1 MSGYPHQILSGTGK
15 RWSLSLSRRKG
26 GIYVKQEHSS
36 EQKRFLVLD
45 GSSLIFRA
53 FYALP
58 PDLSDSHGQPTGA
71 IFGFSNM
78 LTKLI
83 AEQQPDLMAL
93 AFDKS
98 RHTFRTERYAD
109 YKGTRDKTPEE
120 LLSQFPLLREFTAN
134 MGIPF
139 LEKDNYEADDIIGT
153 LATQAAAEGY
163 DVRVVTGDRDA
174 LQLVRPNLRVLLT
187 KKGIS
192 ELKDYDTAAFEE
204 EYGFEPLKLIDLKG
218 LMGDTSDNI
227 PGIPGVGPKT
237 ASKLLLA
244 YGSVENV
251 LAHVEDVSGKKLK
264 ERLMEYADQARLSK
278 ELATIELHVPEIEF
292 VEADYRIQPDMEKMQ
307 AFCDAHELR
316 AVWRNFERL
325 YGPAELALDLGGT
338 GDAAADDLSYDLWDE
353 AAIKAAAEA
362 PYLAVSGIFSGLAPF
377 ASLEGLAV
385 VAGPDAEKA
394 GFVPKDSAAFPALL
408 NLLESAQQAAVFGLK
423 RYDQAGVR
431 GQNDF
436 FDIELAA
443 YLLEPERSKYAL
455 PELSQKYL
463 QEMAPESFADERSQA
478 VWEAKTIS
486 RLYPLLGA
494 KLEEEELTH
503 LMDTVELP
511 LVEVLAAMEQN
522 GVYVNRAH
530 LAEKTEEV
538 ADRLQTIEQSIYE
551 MAGHTFNLNSP
562 KQLGTVLFEE
572 LNLPVRKKTKTG
584 YSTNAEVLESLR
596 LEHPIVEQILAYRLW
611 SKLKSTYLDGITG
624 LIRTDTGRVHTS
636 FNQTVTATGRL
647 SSSDPNLQ
655 NIPVRTEEGR
665 MIRALFEPGEG
676 YDYLLSA
683 DYSQI
688 ELRLLAHMSG
698 DENFIDA
705 FKRGQDIHARTAAEV
720 FGIPLEEVT
729 PELRRHAK
737 AVNFGIVYGISD
749 FGLARNLHISRKEAG
764 DYISRY
770 FERYPGVRAFM
781 DKVVA
786 EAHETGYVTTMFGR
800 RRELP
805 AIKSRNFNQRMLAER
820 MAMNTPIQ
828 GTAADVIKLA
838 MIAAY
843 HRLKEAGVKSR
854 ILLQVHDELVLEVV
868 ESELDV
874 VQAILRE
881 SMEHVVAL
889 SVPLIIDIHWGRNWA
904 EAK

>member
-1 MSGYPHQILSGTGK
+1 M
-15 RWSLSLSRRKG
+15 
-26 GIYVKQEHSS
+26 KQEQNGK
-36 EQKRFLVLD
+36 QKRFLVLD

-58 PDLSDSHGQPTGA
+58 GLSDSHGQPTGA

-78 LTKLI
+78 LTKLM
-83 AEQQPDLMAL
+83 AEQQPDLMVL

-120 LLSQFPLLREFTAN
+120 LLSQFPLLREFAAN

-153 LATQAAAEGY
+153 LATQAAAKGY
-163 DVRVVTGDRDA
+163 DVRVITGDRDA

-192 ELKDYDTAAFEE
+192 EIKDYDTAAFEE

-227 PGIPGVGPKT
+227 PGVPGVGPKT

-251 LAHVEDVSGKKLK
+251 LAHVGEVSGKKLK
-264 ERLMEYADQARLSK
+264 ENLQTYADQARLSK
-278 ELATIELHVPEIEF
+278 ELATIELHVPDLAFAEE
-292 VEADYRIQPDMEKMQ
+292 DYRIQPDMEKMQ
-307 AFCDAHELR
+307 AFCDDHELR

-325 YGPAELALDLGGT
+325 YGPAELALDLDGGEN
-338 GDAAADDLSYDLWDE
+338 GAAAQDLSYDLWDE
-353 AAIKAAAEA
+353 AAVKTAAKA

-377 ASLEGLAV
+377 ASLEGLAI

-394 GFVPKDSAAFPALL
+394 GFVARDSAAFPALL
-408 NLLESAQQAAVFGLK
+408 QLLESDQQAVVFGLK
-423 RYDQAGVR
+423 RYDQAGLR
-431 GQNDF
+431 GQKAF
-436 FDIELAA
+436 FDVELAA

-455 PELSQKYL
+455 SELSQKYL
-463 QEMAPESFADERSQA
+463 QEAAPESFDDEKAQA
-478 VWEAKTIS
+478 VWEAKAIS

-494 KLEEEELTH
+494 KLEEEKLTH
-503 LMDTVELP
+503 LMDTIELP

-538 ADRLQTIEQSIYE
+538 ADRLQKIEASIYE
-551 MAGHTFNLNSP
+551 MAGHDFNLNSP
-562 KQLGTVLFEE
+562 KQLGVVLFEE
-572 LNLPVRKKTKTG
+572 LGLPVRKKTKTG

-596 LEHPIVEQILAYRLW
+596 LEHPIIEQILAYRLW
-611 SKLKSTYLDGITG
+611 SKLKSTYLDGIAG

-647 SSSDPNLQ
+647 SSSVPNLQ

-676 YDYLLSA
+676 YDCLLSA

-720 FGIPLEEVT
+720 FGIPLDEVT

-770 FERYPGVRAFM
+770 FTRYPGVRAFM

-843 HRLKEAGVKSR
+843 RKLREAGLKSR
-854 ILLQVHDELVLEVV
+854 ILLQVHDELVLEVK
-868 ESELDV
+868 ESELET
-874 VQAILRE
+874 VQAILHE
-881 SMEHVVAL
+881 AMEHVVSL
-889 SVPLIIDIHWGRNWA
+889 FVPLSIDVHWGRNWA

>member
-1 MSGYPHQILSGTGK
+1 M
-15 RWSLSLSRRKG
+15 
-26 GIYVKQEHSS
+26 KQEQNGK
-36 EQKRFLVLD
+36 QKRFLVLD

-58 PDLSDSHGQPTGA
+58 GLSDSHGQPTGA

-78 LTKLI
+78 LTKLM
-83 AEQQPDLMAL
+83 AEQQPDLMVL

-120 LLSQFPLLREFTAN
+120 LLSQFPLLREFAAN

-153 LATQAAAEGY
+153 LATQAAAKGY
-163 DVRVVTGDRDA
+163 DVRVITGDRDA

-192 ELKDYDTAAFEE
+192 EIKDYDTAAFEE

-227 PGIPGVGPKT
+227 PGVPGVGPKT

-251 LAHVEDVSGKKLK
+251 LAHVGEVSGKKLK
-264 ERLMEYADQARLSK
+264 ENLQTYADQARLSK
-278 ELATIELHVPEIEF
+278 ELATIELHVPDLAFAEE
-292 VEADYRIQPDMEKMQ
+292 DYRIQPDMEKMQ
-307 AFCDAHELR
+307 AFCDDHELR

-325 YGPAELALDLGGT
+325 YGPAELALDLDGGEN
-338 GDAAADDLSYDLWDE
+338 GVAAQDLSYDLWDE
-353 AAIKAAAEA
+353 AAVKTAARA

-394 GFVPKDSAAFPALL
+394 GFVARDSAAFPALL
-408 NLLESAQQAAVFGLK
+408 QLLESDQQAVVFGLK
-423 RYDQAGVR
+423 RYDQAGLR
-431 GQNDF
+431 GQKAF
-436 FDIELAA
+436 FDVELAA

-455 PELSQKYL
+455 SELSQKYL
-463 QEMAPESFADERSQA
+463 QEAAPESFDDEKAQA
-478 VWEAKTIS
+478 VWEAKAIS

-494 KLEEEELTH
+494 KLEEEKLTH
-503 LMDTVELP
+503 LMDTIELP
-511 LVEVLAAMEQN
+511 LVEVLAGMEQN

-538 ADRLQTIEQSIYE
+538 AGRLQTIEAAIYE
-551 MAGHTFNLNSP
+551 MAGHDFNLNSP
-562 KQLGTVLFEE
+562 KQLGVVLFEE
-572 LNLPVRKKTKTG
+572 LGLPVRKKTKTG

-596 LEHPIVEQILAYRLW
+596 LEHPIIEQILAYRLW
-611 SKLKSTYLDGITG
+611 SKLKSTYLDGIAG
-624 LIRTDTGRVHTS
+624 LIRTDTGRVHTN

-676 YDYLLSA
+676 YDCLLSA

-720 FGIPLEEVT
+720 FGIPLDEVT

-770 FERYPGVRAFM
+770 FTRYPGVRAFM

-800 RRELP
+800 RRKLP

-838 MIAAY
+838 MIAAF
-843 HRLKEAGVKSR
+843 RKLREAGVKSR
-854 ILLQVHDELVLEVV
+854 ILLQVHDELVLEVK
-868 ESELDV
+868 ESELET
-874 VQAILRE
+874 VQAILHE
-881 SMEHVVAL
+881 AMEHVVSL
-889 SVPLIIDIHWGRNWA
+889 SVPLSIDVHWGRNWA

>member
-1 MSGYPHQILSGTGK
+1 M
-15 RWSLSLSRRKG
+15 
-26 GIYVKQEHSS
+26 KQEQNGK
-36 EQKRFLVLD
+36 QKRFLVLD

-58 PDLSDSHGQPTGA
+58 GLSDSHGQPTGA

-78 LTKLI
+78 LTKLM
-83 AEQQPDLMAL
+83 AEQQPDLMVL

-120 LLSQFPLLREFTAN
+120 LLSQFPLLREFAAN

-153 LATQAAAEGY
+153 LATQAAAKGY
-163 DVRVVTGDRDA
+163 DVRVITGDRDA

-192 ELKDYDTAAFEE
+192 EIKDYDTAAFEE

-227 PGIPGVGPKT
+227 PGVPGVGPKT

-251 LAHVEDVSGKKLK
+251 LAHVGEVSGKKLK
-264 ERLMEYADQARLSK
+264 ENLQTYADQARLSK
-278 ELATIELHVPEIEF
+278 ELATIELHVPDLAFAEE
-292 VEADYRIQPDMEKMQ
+292 DYRIQPDMEKMQ
-307 AFCDAHELR
+307 AFCDDHELR

-325 YGPAELALDLGGT
+325 YGPAELALDLDGGEN
-338 GDAAADDLSYDLWDE
+338 GAAAQDLSYDLWDE
-353 AAIKAAAEA
+353 EAVKTAAKA

-377 ASLEGLAV
+377 VSLEGLAV

-394 GFVPKDSAAFPALL
+394 GFVARDSAAFPALL
-408 NLLESAQQAAVFGLK
+408 QLLESDQQAVVFGLK
-423 RYDQAGVR
+423 RYDQAGLR
-431 GQNDF
+431 GQKAF
-436 FDIELAA
+436 FDVELAA

-455 PELSQKYL
+455 SELSQKYL
-463 QEMAPESFADERSQA
+463 QEAAPESFDDEKAQA
-478 VWEAKTIS
+478 VWEAKAIS

-494 KLEEEELTH
+494 KLEEEKLTH
-503 LMDTVELP
+503 LMDTIELP

-538 ADRLQTIEQSIYE
+538 ADRLQKIEAAIYE
-551 MAGHTFNLNSP
+551 MAGHDFNLNSP
-562 KQLGTVLFEE
+562 KQLGVVLFEE
-572 LNLPVRKKTKTG
+572 LGLPVRKKTKTG

-611 SKLKSTYLDGITG
+611 SKLKSTYLDGIAG
-624 LIRTDTGRVHTS
+624 LIRTDTGRIHTS

-720 FGIPLEEVT
+720 FGIPLDEVT

-843 HRLKEAGVKSR
+843 RKLREAGVKSR
-854 ILLQVHDELVLEVV
+854 ILLQVHDELVLEVK
-868 ESELDV
+868 ESEIET
-874 VQAILRE
+874 VQAILHE
-881 SMEHVVAL
+881 AMEHVVSL
-889 SVPLIIDIHWGRNWA
+889 SVPLSIDVHWGRNWA

>member
-1 MSGYPHQILSGTGK
+1 M
-15 RWSLSLSRRKG
+15 
-26 GIYVKQEHSS
+26 KQEQNGK
-36 EQKRFLVLD
+36 QKRFLVLD

-58 PDLSDSHGQPTGA
+58 GLSDSHGQPTGA

-78 LTKLI
+78 LTKLM
-83 AEQQPDLMAL
+83 AEQQPDLMVL

-120 LLSQFPLLREFTAN
+120 LLSQFPLLREFAAN

-153 LATQAAAEGY
+153 LATQAAAKGY
-163 DVRVVTGDRDA
+163 DVRVITGDRDA

-192 ELKDYDTAAFEE
+192 EIKDYDTAAFEE

-325 YGPAELALDLGGT
+325 FGPAELALDLGDT
-338 GDAAADDLSYDLWDE
+338 GDAAAQDLSYDLWDE

-394 GFVPKDSAAFPALL
+394 GFVTKNSAAFPALL

-503 LMDTVELP
+503 LMKTVELP

-572 LNLPVRKKTKTG
+572 LDLPVRKKTKTG

-889 SVPLIIDIHWGRNWA
+889 SVPLSIDIHWGRNWA

>member
-1 MSGYPHQILSGTGK
+1 M
-15 RWSLSLSRRKG
+15 
-26 GIYVKQEHSS
+26 KQEQNGK
-36 EQKRFLVLD
+36 QKRFLVLD

-58 PDLSDSHGQPTGA
+58 GLSDSHGQPTGA

-78 LTKLI
+78 LTKLM
-83 AEQQPDLMAL
+83 AEQQPDLMVL

-120 LLSQFPLLREFTAN
+120 LLSQFPLLREFAAN

-153 LATQAAAEGY
+153 LATQAAAKGY
-163 DVRVVTGDRDA
+163 DVRVITGDRDA

-192 ELKDYDTAAFEE
+192 EIKDYDTAAFEE

-227 PGIPGVGPKT
+227 PGVPGVGPKT

-251 LAHVEDVSGKKLK
+251 LAHVGEVSGKKLK
-264 ERLMEYADQARLSK
+264 ENLQTYADQARLSK
-278 ELATIELHVPEIEF
+278 ELATIELHVPDLTFAEE
-292 VEADYRIQPDMEKMQ
+292 DYRIQPDMEKMQ
-307 AFCDAHELR
+307 AFCDDHELR

-325 YGPAELALDLGGT
+325 YGPAELALDLDEGENG
-338 GDAAADDLSYDLWDE
+338 AAAQDLSYDLWDE
-353 AAIKAAAEA
+353 AAVKTAARA

-394 GFVPKDSAAFPALL
+394 GFVARDSAAFPALL
-408 NLLESAQQAAVFGLK
+408 QLLESDQQAVVFGLK
-423 RYDQAGVR
+423 RYDQAGLR
-431 GQNDF
+431 GQKAF
-436 FDIELAA
+436 FDVELAA

-455 PELSQKYL
+455 SELSQKYL
-463 QEMAPESFADERSQA
+463 QEAAPESFDDEKAQA
-478 VWEAKTIS
+478 VWEAKAIS

-494 KLEEEELTH
+494 KLEEEKLTH
-503 LMDTVELP
+503 LMDTIELP

-538 ADRLQTIEQSIYE
+538 AGRLQKIEAAIYE
-551 MAGHTFNLNSP
+551 MAGHDFNLNSP
-562 KQLGTVLFEE
+562 KQLGVVLFEE
-572 LNLPVRKKTKTG
+572 LGLPVRKKTKTG

-596 LEHPIVEQILAYRLW
+596 LEHPIIEQILAYRLW
-611 SKLKSTYLDGITG
+611 SKLKSTYLDGIAG
-624 LIRTDTGRVHTS
+624 LIRTDTGRVHTN

-676 YDYLLSA
+676 YDCLLSA

-720 FGIPLEEVT
+720 FGIPLDEVT

-770 FERYPGVRAFM
+770 FTRYPGVRAFM

-843 HRLKEAGVKSR
+843 RKLREAGVKSR
-854 ILLQVHDELVLEVV
+854 ILLQVHDELVLEAK
-868 ESELDV
+868 ESELET
-874 VQAILRE
+874 VQAILHE
-881 SMEHVVAL
+881 AMENVVSL
-889 SVPLIIDIHWGRNWA
+889 SVPLVIDVHWGRNWA

>member
-1 MSGYPHQILSGTGK
+1 M
-15 RWSLSLSRRKG
+15 
-26 GIYVKQEHSS
+26 KQEQNGK
-36 EQKRFLVLD
+36 QKRFLVLD

-58 PDLSDSHGQPTGA
+58 GLSDSYGQPTGA

-78 LTKLI
+78 LTKLM
-83 AEQQPDLMAL
+83 AEQQPDLMVL

-120 LLSQFPLLREFTAN
+120 LLSQFPLLREFAAN

-153 LATQAAAEGY
+153 LATQAAAKGY
-163 DVRVVTGDRDA
+163 DVRVITGDRDA

-192 ELKDYDTAAFEE
+192 EIKDYDTAAFEE

-227 PGIPGVGPKT
+227 PGVPGVGPKT

-251 LAHVEDVSGKKLK
+251 LAHVGEVSGKKLK
-264 ERLMEYADQARLSK
+264 ENLQTYADQARLSK
-278 ELATIELHVPEIEF
+278 ELATIELHVPDLAFAEE
-292 VEADYRIQPDMEKMQ
+292 DYRIQPDMEKMQ
-307 AFCDAHELR
+307 AFCDDHELR

-325 YGPAELALDLGGT
+325 YGPAELALDLDGGEN
-338 GDAAADDLSYDLWDE
+338 GAAAQDLSYDLWDE
-353 AAIKAAAEA
+353 AAVKTAAKAS
-362 PYLAVSGIFSGLAPF
+362 YLAVSGIFSGLVPF

-394 GFVPKDSAAFPALL
+394 GFVARDSAAFPALL
-408 NLLESAQQAAVFGLK
+408 HLLESDQQAVVFGLK
-423 RYDQAGVR
+423 RYDQAGLR
-431 GQNDF
+431 GQKAF
-436 FDIELAA
+436 FDVELAA

-455 PELSQKYL
+455 SELSQKYL
-463 QEMAPESFADERSQA
+463 QEAAPESFNDEKVQA
-478 VWEAKTIS
+478 VWEAKAIS

-494 KLEEEELTH
+494 KLEEEKLTH
-503 LMDTVELP
+503 LMDTIELP

-538 ADRLQTIEQSIYE
+538 AGRLQKIEAAIYE
-551 MAGHTFNLNSP
+551 MAGHDFNLNSP
-562 KQLGTVLFEE
+562 KQLGVVLFEE
-572 LNLPVRKKTKTG
+572 LGLPVRKKTKTG

-596 LEHPIVEQILAYRLW
+596 LEHPIIEQILAYRLW
-611 SKLKSTYLDGITG
+611 SKLKSTYLDGIAG
-624 LIRTDTGRVHTS
+624 LIRTDTGRIHTS

-720 FGIPLEEVT
+720 FGIPLDEVT

-770 FERYPGVRAFM
+770 FTRYPGVRAFM

-843 HRLKEAGVKSR
+843 RKLREAGLKSR
-854 ILLQVHDELVLEVV
+854 ILLQVHDELVLEVK
-868 ESELDV
+868 ESELET
-874 VQAILRE
+874 VQAILHE
-881 SMEHVVAL
+881 AMEHVVSL
-889 SVPLIIDIHWGRNWA
+889 FVPLSIDVHWGRNWA

>member
-1 MSGYPHQILSGTGK
+1 M
-15 RWSLSLSRRKG
+15 
-26 GIYVKQEHSS
+26 KQEQNGK
-36 EQKRFLVLD
+36 QKRFLVLD

-58 PDLSDSHGQPTGA
+58 GLSDSHGQPTGA

-78 LTKLI
+78 LTKLM
-83 AEQQPDLMAL
+83 AEQQPDLMVL

-120 LLSQFPLLREFTAN
+120 LLSQFPLLREFAAN

-153 LATQAAAEGY
+153 LATQAAAKGY
-163 DVRVVTGDRDA
+163 DVRVITGDRDA

-192 ELKDYDTAAFEE
+192 EIKDYDTAAFEE

-227 PGIPGVGPKT
+227 PGVPGVGPKT

-251 LAHVEDVSGKKLK
+251 LAHVGEVSGKKLK
-264 ERLMEYADQARLSK
+264 ENLQTYADQARLSK
-278 ELATIELHVPEIEF
+278 ELATIELHVPDLAFAEE
-292 VEADYRIQPDMEKMQ
+292 DYRIQPDMEKMQ
-307 AFCDAHELR
+307 AFCDDHELR

-325 YGPAELALDLGGT
+325 YGPAELALDLDGGEN
-338 GDAAADDLSYDLWDE
+338 GAAAQDLSYDLWDE
-353 AAIKAAAEA
+353 AAVKTAARA

-394 GFVPKDSAAFPALL
+394 GFVARDSAAFPALL
-408 NLLESAQQAAVFGLK
+408 QLLESDQQAVVFGLK
-423 RYDQAGVR
+423 RYDQAGLR
-431 GQNDF
+431 GQKAF
-436 FDIELAA
+436 FDVELAA

-455 PELSQKYL
+455 SELSQKYL
-463 QEMAPESFADERSQA
+463 QEAAPESFDDEKAQA
-478 VWEAKTIS
+478 VWEAKAIS

-494 KLEEEELTH
+494 KLEEEKLTH
-503 LMDTVELP
+503 LMDTIELP
-511 LVEVLAAMEQN
+511 LVEVLAGMEQN

-538 ADRLQTIEQSIYE
+538 AGRLQTIEAAIYE
-551 MAGHTFNLNSP
+551 MAGHDFNLNSP
-562 KQLGTVLFEE
+562 KQLGVVLFEE
-572 LNLPVRKKTKTG
+572 LGLPVRKKTKTG

-596 LEHPIVEQILAYRLW
+596 LEHPIIEQILAYRLW
-611 SKLKSTYLDGITG
+611 SKLKSTYLDGIAG
-624 LIRTDTGRVHTS
+624 LIRTDTGRVHTN

-676 YDYLLSA
+676 YDCLLSA

-770 FERYPGVRAFM
+770 FTRYPGVRAFM

-843 HRLKEAGVKSR
+843 RKLREAGLKSR
-854 ILLQVHDELVLEVV
+854 ILLQVHDELVLEVK
-868 ESELDV
+868 ESELET
-874 VQAILRE
+874 VQAILHE
-881 SMEHVVAL
+881 AMEHVVSL
-889 SVPLIIDIHWGRNWA
+889 SVPLSIDVHWGRNWA

>member
-1 MSGYPHQILSGTGK
+1 M
-15 RWSLSLSRRKG
+15 
-26 GIYVKQEHSS
+26 KQEHSS

-120 LLSQFPLLREFTAN
+120 LLSQFPLLREFAAN

-139 LEKDNYEADDIIGT
+139 LEKDTYEADDIIGT

-163 DVRVVTGDRDA
+163 DVRVVTGDRDG

-325 YGPAELALDLGGT
+325 YGPAELALDLGDT
-338 GDAAADDLSYDLWDE
+338 GDAAAQDLSYDLWDE
-353 AAIKAAAEA
+353 TAVKAAAEA
-362 PYLAVSGIFSGLAPF
+362 PYLAVSGIFEGLAPF
-377 ASLEGLAV
+377 VSIEGLAV

-394 GFVPKDSAAFPALL
+394 GFVRKDSAAFSALL
-408 NLLESAQQAAVFGLK
+408 NLLESEKQAAVFGLK
-423 RYDQAGVR
+423 RYDQAGLKA
-431 GQNDF
+431 QQAF

-463 QEMAPESFADERSQA
+463 QEMAPESFADERSRA
-478 VWEAKTIS
+478 VWEAQTIS

-522 GVYVNRAH
+522 GVYVNRTH

-572 LNLPVRKKTKTG
+572 LDLPVCKKTKTG

-698 DENFIDA
+698 DANFIDA

-881 SMEHVVAL
+881 SMEHVVEL
-889 SVPLIIDIHWGRNWA
+889 SVPLSIDIHWGRNWA

>member
-1 MSGYPHQILSGTGK
+1 
-15 RWSLSLSRRKG
+15 
-26 GIYVKQEHSS
+26 VKQEHSS

-278 ELATIELHVPEIEF
+278 ELAMIELHVPEIEF

-881 SMEHVVAL
+881 SMEQVVEL

>member
-1 MSGYPHQILSGTGK
+1 M
-15 RWSLSLSRRKG
+15 
-26 GIYVKQEHSS
+26 KQEQNGK
-36 EQKRFLVLD
+36 QKRFLVLD

-58 PDLSDSHGQPTGA
+58 GLSDSHGQPTGA

-78 LTKLI
+78 LTKLM
-83 AEQQPDLMAL
+83 AEQQPDLMVL

-120 LLSQFPLLREFTAN
+120 LLSQFPLLREFAAN

-153 LATQAAAEGY
+153 LATQAAAKGY
-163 DVRVVTGDRDA
+163 DVRVITGDRDA

-192 ELKDYDTAAFEE
+192 EIKDYDTAAFEE

-227 PGIPGVGPKT
+227 PGVPGVGPKT
-237 ASKLLLA
+237 ASKLLLT

-251 LAHVEDVSGKKLK
+251 LAHVGEVSGKKLK
-264 ERLMEYADQARLSK
+264 ENLQTYADQARLSK
-278 ELATIELHVPEIEF
+278 ELATIELHVPDLAFAEE
-292 VEADYRIQPDMEKMQ
+292 DYRIQPNMEKMQ
-307 AFCDAHELR
+307 AFCDDHELR

-325 YGPAELALDLGGT
+325 YGPAELALDLDEGENG
-338 GDAAADDLSYDLWDE
+338 AAAQDLSYDLWDE
-353 AAIKAAAEA
+353 AAVKTAARA

-394 GFVPKDSAAFPALL
+394 GFVARDSAAFPVLL
-408 NLLESAQQAAVFGLK
+408 QLLESDKQAVLFGLK
-423 RYDQAGVR
+423 RYDQAGLR
-431 GQNDF
+431 GQKAF
-436 FDIELAA
+436 FDVELAA

-455 PELSQKYL
+455 SELSQKYL
-463 QEMAPESFADERSQA
+463 QEAAPESFDDEKAQA
-478 VWEAKTIS
+478 VWEAKAIS

-494 KLEEEELTH
+494 KLEEEKLTH
-503 LMDTVELP
+503 LMDTIELP

-538 ADRLQTIEQSIYE
+538 AGRLQKIEAAIYE
-551 MAGHTFNLNSP
+551 MAGHDFNLNSP
-562 KQLGTVLFEE
+562 KQLGVVLFEE
-572 LNLPVRKKTKTG
+572 LGLPVRKKTKTG

-596 LEHPIVEQILAYRLW
+596 LEHPIIEQILAYRLW
-611 SKLKSTYLDGITG
+611 SKLKSTYLDGIAG
-624 LIRTDTGRVHTS
+624 LIRTDTGRVHTN

-676 YDYLLSA
+676 YDCLLSA

-720 FGIPLEEVT
+720 FGIPLDEVT

-770 FERYPGVRAFM
+770 FTRYPGVRAFM

-843 HRLKEAGVKSR
+843 RKLREAGLKSR
-854 ILLQVHDELVLEVV
+854 ILLQVHDELVLEVK
-868 ESELDV
+868 ESELET
-874 VQAILRE
+874 VQAILHE
-881 SMEHVVAL
+881 AMEHVVSL
-889 SVPLIIDIHWGRNWA
+889 SVPLSIDVHWGRNWA

>member
-1 MSGYPHQILSGTGK
+1 M
-15 RWSLSLSRRKG
+15 
-26 GIYVKQEHSS
+26 KQEQNGK
-36 EQKRFLVLD
+36 QKRFLVLD

-58 PDLSDSHGQPTGA
+58 GLSDSHGQPTGA

-78 LTKLI
+78 LTKLM
-83 AEQQPDLMAL
+83 AEQQPNLMVL

-120 LLSQFPLLREFTAN
+120 LLSQFPLLREFAAN

-153 LATQAAAEGY
+153 LATQAAAKGY
-163 DVRVVTGDRDA
+163 DVRVITGDRDA

-192 ELKDYDTAAFEE
+192 EIKDYDTAAFEE

-227 PGIPGVGPKT
+227 PGVPGVGSKT

-251 LAHVEDVSGKKLK
+251 LAHVGEVSGKKLK
-264 ERLMEYADQARLSK
+264 ENLQTYADQARLSK
-278 ELATIELHVPEIEF
+278 ELATIELHVPDLAFAEE
-292 VEADYRIQPDMEKMQ
+292 DYRIQPDMEKMQ
-307 AFCDAHELR
+307 AFCDDHELR

-325 YGPAELALDLGGT
+325 YGPAELALDLDGGEN
-338 GDAAADDLSYDLWDE
+338 GAAAQDLSYDLWDE
-353 AAIKAAAEA
+353 EAVKTAAKA

-377 ASLEGLAV
+377 VSLEGLAV

-394 GFVPKDSAAFPALL
+394 GFVARDSAAFPALL
-408 NLLESAQQAAVFGLK
+408 QLLESDQQAVVFGLK
-423 RYDQAGVR
+423 RYDQAGLR
-431 GQNDF
+431 GQKAF
-436 FDIELAA
+436 FDVELAA

-455 PELSQKYL
+455 SELSQKYL
-463 QEMAPESFADERSQA
+463 QEAAPESFDDEKAQA
-478 VWEAKTIS
+478 VWEAKAIS

-494 KLEEEELTH
+494 KLEEEKLTH
-503 LMDTVELP
+503 LMDTIELP

-538 ADRLQTIEQSIYE
+538 ADRLQKIEAAIYE
-551 MAGHTFNLNSP
+551 MAGHDFNLNSP
-562 KQLGTVLFEE
+562 KQLGVVLFEE
-572 LNLPVRKKTKTG
+572 LGLPVRKKTKTG

-596 LEHPIVEQILAYRLW
+596 LEHPIIEQILAYRLW
-611 SKLKSTYLDGITG
+611 SKLKSTYLDGIAG
-624 LIRTDTGRVHTS
+624 LIRTDTGRIHTS

-647 SSSDPNLQ
+647 SSSDPNIQ

-720 FGIPLEEVT
+720 FGIPLDEVT

-843 HRLKEAGVKSR
+843 RKLREAGVKSR
-854 ILLQVHDELVLEVV
+854 ILLQVHDELVLEVK
-868 ESELDV
+868 ESEIET
-874 VQAILRE
+874 VQAILHE
-881 SMEHVVAL
+881 AMEHVVSL
-889 SVPLIIDIHWGRNWA
+889 SVPLSIDVHWGRNWA

>member
-1 MSGYPHQILSGTGK
+1 M
-15 RWSLSLSRRKG
+15 
-26 GIYVKQEHSS
+26 KQEHSS
-36 EQKRFLVLD
+36 KQKRFLVLD

-120 LLSQFPLLREFTAN
+120 LLSQFPLLREFAAN

-325 YGPAELALDLGGT
+325 YGPAELALDLGDT
-338 GDAAADDLSYDLWDE
+338 GDAAAQDLSYDLWDE

-394 GFVPKDSAAFPALL
+394 GFVPKDSAAFSALL
-408 NLLESAQQAAVFGLK
+408 NLLESEKQAAVFGLK

-431 GQNDF
+431 GQDDF

-463 QEMAPESFADERSQA
+463 QEMAPESFADERSRT

-503 LMDTVELP
+503 LMKTVELP

-572 LNLPVRKKTKTG
+572 LDLPVRKKTKTG

-786 EAHETGYVTTMFGR
+786 EARETGYVTTMFGR

-881 SMEHVVAL
+881 SMEHVVEL
-889 SVPLIIDIHWGRNWA
+889 SVPLSIDIHWGRNWA

>member
-1 MSGYPHQILSGTGK
+1 M
-15 RWSLSLSRRKG
+15 
-26 GIYVKQEHSS
+26 KQEQNGK
-36 EQKRFLVLD
+36 QKRFLVLD

-58 PDLSDSHGQPTGA
+58 GLSDSHGQPTGA

-78 LTKLI
+78 LTKLM
-83 AEQQPDLMAL
+83 AEQQPDLMVL

-120 LLSQFPLLREFTAN
+120 LLSQFPLLREFAAN

-153 LATQAAAEGY
+153 LATQAAAKGY
-163 DVRVVTGDRDA
+163 DVRVITGDRDA

-192 ELKDYDTAAFEE
+192 EIKDYDTAAFEE

-227 PGIPGVGPKT
+227 PGVPGVGPKT

-251 LAHVEDVSGKKLK
+251 LAHVGEVSGKKLK
-264 ERLMEYADQARLSK
+264 ENLQTYADQARLSK
-278 ELATIELHVPEIEF
+278 ELATIELHVPDLAFAEE
-292 VEADYRIQPDMEKMQ
+292 DYRIQPDMEKMQ
-307 AFCDAHELR
+307 AFCDDHELR

-325 YGPAELALDLGGT
+325 YGPAELALDLDGGEN
-338 GDAAADDLSYDLWDE
+338 GVAAQDLSYDLWDE
-353 AAIKAAAEA
+353 AAVKTAARA

-394 GFVPKDSAAFPALL
+394 GFVARDSAAFPALL
-408 NLLESAQQAAVFGLK
+408 QLLESDQQAVVFGLK
-423 RYDQAGVR
+423 RYDQAGLR
-431 GQNDF
+431 GQKAF
-436 FDIELAA
+436 FDVELAA

-455 PELSQKYL
+455 SELSQKYL
-463 QEMAPESFADERSQA
+463 QEAAPESFDDEKAQA
-478 VWEAKTIS
+478 VWEAKAIS

-494 KLEEEELTH
+494 KLEEEKLTH
-503 LMDTVELP
+503 LMDTIELP

-538 ADRLQTIEQSIYE
+538 AGRLQTIEAAIYE
-551 MAGHTFNLNSP
+551 MAGHDFNLNSP
-562 KQLGTVLFEE
+562 KQLGVVLFEE
-572 LNLPVRKKTKTG
+572 LGLPVRKKTKTG

-611 SKLKSTYLDGITG
+611 SKLKSTYLDGIAG
-624 LIRTDTGRVHTS
+624 LIRTDTGRVHTN

-676 YDYLLSA
+676 YDCLLSA

-720 FGIPLEEVT
+720 FGIPLDEVT

-770 FERYPGVRAFM
+770 FTRYPGVRAFM

-843 HRLKEAGVKSR
+843 RKLREAGLKSR
-854 ILLQVHDELVLEVV
+854 ILLQVHDELVLEVK
-868 ESELDV
+868 ESELET
-874 VQAILRE
+874 VQAILHE
-881 SMEHVVAL
+881 AMEHVVSL
-889 SVPLIIDIHWGRNWA
+889 SVPLSIDVHWGRNWA

>member
-1 MSGYPHQILSGTGK
+1 M
-15 RWSLSLSRRKG
+15 
-26 GIYVKQEHSS
+26 KQEQNGK
-36 EQKRFLVLD
+36 QKRFLVLD

-58 PDLSDSHGQPTGA
+58 GLSDSHGQPTGA

-78 LTKLI
+78 LTKLM
-83 AEQQPDLMAL
+83 AEQQPDLMVL

-120 LLSQFPLLREFTAN
+120 LLSQFPLLREFAAN

-153 LATQAAAEGY
+153 LATQAAAKGY
-163 DVRVVTGDRDA
+163 DVRVITGDRDA

-192 ELKDYDTAAFEE
+192 EIKDYDTAAFEE

-227 PGIPGVGPKT
+227 PGVPGVGPKT

-251 LAHVEDVSGKKLK
+251 LAHVGEVSGKKLK
-264 ERLMEYADQARLSK
+264 ENLQTYADQARLSK
-278 ELATIELHVPEIEF
+278 ELATIELHVPDLAFAEE
-292 VEADYRIQPDMEKMQ
+292 DYRIQPDMEKMQ
-307 AFCDAHELR
+307 AFCDDHELR

-325 YGPAELALDLGGT
+325 YGPAELALDLDGGEN
-338 GDAAADDLSYDLWDE
+338 GVAAQDLSYDLWDE
-353 AAIKAAAEA
+353 AAVKTAARA

-394 GFVPKDSAAFPALL
+394 GFVARDRAAFPARVP
-408 NLLESAQQAAVFGLK
+408 LLESDQQAVVFGLK
-423 RYDQAGVR
+423 RYDQAGLR
-431 GQNDF
+431 GQKAF
-436 FDIELAA
+436 FDVELAA

-455 PELSQKYL
+455 SELSQKYL
-463 QEMAPESFADERSQA
+463 QEAAPESFDDEKAQA
-478 VWEAKTIS
+478 VWEAKAIS

-494 KLEEEELTH
+494 KLEEEKLTH
-503 LMDTVELP
+503 LMDTIELP

-538 ADRLQTIEQSIYE
+538 AGRLQTIEAAIYE
-551 MAGHTFNLNSP
+551 MAGHDFNLNSP
-562 KQLGTVLFEE
+562 KQLGVVLFEE
-572 LNLPVRKKTKTG
+572 LGLPVRKKTKTG

-611 SKLKSTYLDGITG
+611 SKLKSTYLDGIAG
-624 LIRTDTGRVHTS
+624 LIRTDTGRVHTN

-676 YDYLLSA
+676 YDCLLSA

-720 FGIPLEEVT
+720 FGIPLDEVT

-868 ESELDV
+868 ESELGV

>member
-1 MSGYPHQILSGTGK
+1 M
-15 RWSLSLSRRKG
+15 
-26 GIYVKQEHSS
+26 KQEQNGK
-36 EQKRFLVLD
+36 QKRFLVLD

-58 PDLSDSHGQPTGA
+58 GLSDSHGQPTGA

-78 LTKLI
+78 LTKLM
-83 AEQQPDLMAL
+83 AEQQPDLMVL

-120 LLSQFPLLREFTAN
+120 LLSQFPLLREFAAN

-153 LATQAAAEGY
+153 LATQAAAKGY
-163 DVRVVTGDRDA
+163 DVRVITGDRDA

-192 ELKDYDTAAFEE
+192 EIKDYDTAAFEE

-227 PGIPGVGPKT
+227 PGVPGVGPKT

-251 LAHVEDVSGKKLK
+251 LAHVGEVSGKKLK
-264 ERLMEYADQARLSK
+264 ENLQTYADQARLSK
-278 ELATIELHVPEIEF
+278 ELATIELHVPDLTFAEE
-292 VEADYRIQPDMEKMQ
+292 DYRIQPDMEKMQ
-307 AFCDAHELR
+307 AFCDDHELR

-325 YGPAELALDLGGT
+325 YGPAELALDLDGGEN
-338 GDAAADDLSYDLWDE
+338 GVAAQDLSYDLWDE
-353 AAIKAAAEA
+353 AAVKTAARA

-394 GFVPKDSAAFPALL
+394 GFVARDSAAFPALL
-408 NLLESAQQAAVFGLK
+408 QLLESDQQAVVFGLK
-423 RYDQAGVR
+423 RYDQAGLR
-431 GQNDF
+431 GQKAF
-436 FDIELAA
+436 FDVELAA

-455 PELSQKYL
+455 SELSQKYL
-463 QEMAPESFADERSQA
+463 QEAAPESFDDEKAQA
-478 VWEAKTIS
+478 VWEAKAIS

-494 KLEEEELTH
+494 KLEEEKLTH
-503 LMDTVELP
+503 LMDTIELP

-538 ADRLQTIEQSIYE
+538 AGRLQKIEAAIYE
-551 MAGHTFNLNSP
+551 MAGHDFNLNSP
-562 KQLGTVLFEE
+562 KQLGVVLFEE
-572 LNLPVRKKTKTG
+572 LGLPVRKKTKTG

-596 LEHPIVEQILAYRLW
+596 LEHPIIEQILAYRLW
-611 SKLKSTYLDGITG
+611 SKLKSTYLDGIAG
-624 LIRTDTGRVHTS
+624 LIRTDTGRVHTN

-676 YDYLLSA
+676 YDCLLSA

-720 FGIPLEEVT
+720 FGIPLDEVT
-729 PELRRHAK
+729 PELRRHAM
-737 AVNFGIVYGISD
+737 AGNFGIVYGISD

-770 FERYPGVRAFM
+770 FTRYPGVRAFM

-843 HRLKEAGVKSR
+843 RKLREAGVKSR
-854 ILLQVHDELVLEVV
+854 ILLQVHDELVLEVK
-868 ESELDV
+868 ESELET
-874 VQAILRE
+874 VQAILHE
-881 SMEHVVAL
+881 AMEHVVSL
-889 SVPLIIDIHWGRNWA
+889 SVPLSIDVHWGRNWA

>member
-1 MSGYPHQILSGTGK
+1 M
-15 RWSLSLSRRKG
+15 
-26 GIYVKQEHSS
+26 KQEQNGK
-36 EQKRFLVLD
+36 QKRFLVLD

-58 PDLSDSHGQPTGA
+58 GLSDSHGQPTGA

-78 LTKLI
+78 LTKLM
-83 AEQQPDLMAL
+83 AEQQPDLMVL

-120 LLSQFPLLREFTAN
+120 LLSQFPLLREFAAN

-227 PGIPGVGPKT
+227 PGVPGVGPKT

-251 LAHVEDVSGKKLK
+251 LAHVGEVSGKKLK
-264 ERLMEYADQARLSK
+264 ENLQTYADQARLSK
-278 ELATIELHVPEIEF
+278 ELATIELHVPDLTFAEE
-292 VEADYRIQPDMEKMQ
+292 DYRIQPDMEKMQ
-307 AFCDAHELR
+307 AFCDDHELR

-325 YGPAELALDLGGT
+325 YGPAELALDLDGGEN
-338 GDAAADDLSYDLWDE
+338 GAAAQDLSYDLWDE
-353 AAIKAAAEA
+353 AAVKTAARA

-394 GFVPKDSAAFPALL
+394 GFVARDSAAFPALL
-408 NLLESAQQAAVFGLK
+408 QLLESDQQAVVFGLK
-423 RYDQAGVR
+423 RYDQAGLR
-431 GQNDF
+431 GQKAF
-436 FDIELAA
+436 FDVELAA

-455 PELSQKYL
+455 SELSQKYL
-463 QEMAPESFADERSQA
+463 QEAAPESFDDEKAQA
-478 VWEAKTIS
+478 VWEAKAIS

-494 KLEEEELTH
+494 KLEEEKLTH
-503 LMDTVELP
+503 LMDTIELP

-538 ADRLQTIEQSIYE
+538 AGRLQTIEAAIYE
-551 MAGHTFNLNSP
+551 MAGHDFNLNSP
-562 KQLGTVLFEE
+562 KQLGVVLFEE
-572 LNLPVRKKTKTG
+572 LGLPVRKKTKTG

-596 LEHPIVEQILAYRLW
+596 LEHPIIEQILAYRLW

-729 PELRRHAK
+729 PDLRRHAK

-843 HRLKEAGVKSR
+843 RKLREAGVKSR
-854 ILLQVHDELVLEVV
+854 ILLQVHDELVLEVK
-868 ESELDV
+868 ESELET
-874 VQAILRE
+874 VQAILHE
-881 SMEHVVAL
+881 AMEHVVSL
-889 SVPLIIDIHWGRNWA
+889 SVPLSIDVHWGRNWA

>member
-1 MSGYPHQILSGTGK
+1 M
-15 RWSLSLSRRKG
+15 
-26 GIYVKQEHSS
+26 KQEHSS

-120 LLSQFPLLREFTAN
+120 LLSQFPLLREFAAN

-325 YGPAELALDLGGT
+325 YGPAELALDLGDT
-338 GDAAADDLSYDLWDE
+338 GDAAAQDLSYDLWDE
-353 AAIKAAAEA
+353 TAVKAAAEA
-362 PYLAVSGIFSGLAPF
+362 PYLAVSGIFEGLAPF
-377 ASLEGLAV
+377 VSIEGLAV

-394 GFVPKDSAAFPALL
+394 GFVRKDSAAFSALL
-408 NLLESAQQAAVFGLK
+408 NLLESEKQAAVFGLK
-423 RYDQAGVR
+423 RYDQAGLKA
-431 GQNDF
+431 QQAF

-463 QEMAPESFADERSQA
+463 QEMAPESFADERSRA

-522 GVYVNRAH
+522 GVYVNRTH

-572 LNLPVRKKTKTG
+572 LDLPVRKKTKTG

-698 DENFIDA
+698 DANFIDA

-881 SMEHVVAL
+881 SMEHVVEL
-889 SVPLIIDIHWGRNWA
+889 SVPLSIDIHWGRNWA

>member
-1 MSGYPHQILSGTGK
+1 M
-15 RWSLSLSRRKG
+15 
-26 GIYVKQEHSS
+26 KQEQNGK
-36 EQKRFLVLD
+36 QKRFLVLD

-58 PDLSDSHGQPTGA
+58 GLSDSHGQPTGA

-78 LTKLI
+78 LTKLM
-83 AEQQPDLMAL
+83 AEQQPDLMVL

-120 LLSQFPLLREFTAN
+120 LLSQFPLLREFAAN

-153 LATQAAAEGY
+153 LATQAAAKGY
-163 DVRVVTGDRDA
+163 DVRVITGDRDA

-192 ELKDYDTAAFEE
+192 EIKDYDTAAFEE

-227 PGIPGVGPKT
+227 PGVPGVGPKT

-251 LAHVEDVSGKKLK
+251 LAHVGEVSGKKLK
-264 ERLMEYADQARLSK
+264 ENLQTYADQARLSK
-278 ELATIELHVPEIEF
+278 ELATIELHVPDLAFAEE
-292 VEADYRIQPDMEKMQ
+292 DYRIQPDMEKMQ
-307 AFCDAHELR
+307 AFCDDHELR

-325 YGPAELALDLGGT
+325 YGPAELALDLDGGEN
-338 GDAAADDLSYDLWDE
+338 GAAAQDLSYDLWDE
-353 AAIKAAAEA
+353 EAVKTAAKA

-377 ASLEGLAV
+377 VSLEGLAV

-394 GFVPKDSAAFPALL
+394 GFVARDSAAFPALL
-408 NLLESAQQAAVFGLK
+408 QLLESDQQAVVFGLK
-423 RYDQAGVR
+423 RYDQAGLR
-431 GQNDF
+431 GQKAF
-436 FDIELAA
+436 FDVELAA

-455 PELSQKYL
+455 SELSQKYL
-463 QEMAPESFADERSQA
+463 QEAAPESFDDEKAQA
-478 VWEAKTIS
+478 VWEAKAIS

-494 KLEEEELTH
+494 KLEEEKLTH
-503 LMDTVELP
+503 LMDTMELP

-538 ADRLQTIEQSIYE
+538 ADRLQKIEAAIYE
-551 MAGHTFNLNSP
+551 MAGHDFNLNSP
-562 KQLGTVLFEE
+562 KQLGVVLFEE
-572 LNLPVRKKTKTG
+572 LGLPVRKKTKTG

-596 LEHPIVEQILAYRLW
+596 LEHPIIEQILAYRLW
-611 SKLKSTYLDGITG
+611 SKLKSTYLDGIAG
-624 LIRTDTGRVHTS
+624 LIRTDTGRIHTS

-720 FGIPLEEVT
+720 FGIPLDEVT

-843 HRLKEAGVKSR
+843 RKLREAGVKSR
-854 ILLQVHDELVLEVV
+854 ILLQVHDELVLEVK
-868 ESELDV
+868 ESELET
-874 VQAILRE
+874 VQAILHE
-881 SMEHVVAL
+881 AMEHVVSL
-889 SVPLIIDIHWGRNWA
+889 SVPLSIDVHWGRNWA

>member
-1 MSGYPHQILSGTGK
+1 MEREGGTQ
-15 RWSLSLSRRKG
+15 
-26 GIYVKQEHSS
+26 VKQEQNSP
-36 EQKRFLVLD
+36 KGRFIVLD

-58 PDLSDSHGQPTGA
+58 GLSDSHGQPTGA

-78 LTKLI
+78 LTKLMT
-83 AEQQPDLMAL
+83 EQKPDLMVL

-120 LLSQFPLLREFTAN
+120 LLSQFPLLREFAAN

-153 LATQAAAEGY
+153 LATQAAAQGF

-192 ELKDYDTAAFEE
+192 EIKDYDTAAFEE

-218 LMGDTSDNI
+218 LMGDSSDNI
-227 PGIPGVGPKT
+227 PGVPGVGPKT
-237 ASKLLLA
+237 AAKLLHA
-244 YGSVENV
+244 YGSLEEV
-251 LAHVEDVSGKKLK
+251 LAHVEEISGKKLK
-264 ERLMEYADQARLSK
+264 ERLQAYADQALLSK
-278 ELATIELHVPEIEF
+278 ELATIELCVPDLNFAEG
-292 VEADYRIQPDMEKMQ
+292 DYAIHPDIEKMK
-307 AFCDAHELR
+307 AFCMEHELN

-325 YGPAELALDLGGT
+325 FGPAELALDLGGE
-338 GDAAADDLSYDLWDE
+338 APEQDLSSDLWDE
-353 AAIKAAAEA
+353 AAVRAAAGA
-362 PYLAVSGIFSGLAPF
+362 AYLAVAGVFSGTAPF
-377 ASLEGLAV
+377 FTLDALAV
-385 VAGPDAEKA
+385 VAGPDADRA
-394 GFVPKDSAAFPALL
+394 GFVPRESAAFWALL
-408 NLLESAQQAAVFGLK
+408 QLLESDVPTALFGLK
-423 RYDQAGVR
+423 RYDQAGIR
-431 GQNDF
+431 GQKAF
-436 FDIELAA
+436 FDVELAA

-463 QEMAPESFADERSQA
+463 QEMAPESFGDARAQA
-478 VWEAKTIS
+478 VWEAKTIG

-494 KLEEEELTH
+494 KLEEEKLTH
-503 LMDTVELP
+503 LMDTIELP
-511 LVEVLAAMEQN
+511 LVEVLASMEQN

-538 ADRLQTIEQSIYE
+538 ADRLQKIEAAIYE
-551 MAGHTFNLNSP
+551 MAGHDFNLNSP
-562 KQLGTVLFEE
+562 KQLGVVLFEE
-572 LNLPVRKKTKTG
+572 LGLPVRKKTKTG

-596 LEHPIVEQILAYRLW
+596 FEHPIVEQILAYRLW

-729 PELRRHAK
+729 PDLRRHAK

-805 AIKSRNFNQRMLAER
+805 AIKSRNYNQRMLAER

-838 MIAAY
+838 MIAAF
-843 HRLKEAGVKSR
+843 RKLREAGLKSR
-854 ILLQVHDELVLEVV
+854 ILLQVHDELVLEVK
-868 ESELDV
+868 ESELET
-874 VQAILRE
+874 VQAILHE
-881 SMEHVVAL
+881 AMEHVVSL
-889 SVPLIIDIHWGRNWA
+889 SVPLSIDVHWGRNWA

>member
-1 MSGYPHQILSGTGK
+1 M
-15 RWSLSLSRRKG
+15 
-26 GIYVKQEHSS
+26 KQEQNGK
-36 EQKRFLVLD
+36 QKRFLVLD

-58 PDLSDSHGQPTGA
+58 GLSDSHGQPTGA

-78 LTKLI
+78 LTKLM
-83 AEQQPDLMAL
+83 AEQQPDLMVL

-120 LLSQFPLLREFTAN
+120 LLSQFPLLREFAAN

-153 LATQAAAEGY
+153 LATQAAAKGY
-163 DVRVVTGDRDA
+163 DVRVITGDRDA

-192 ELKDYDTAAFEE
+192 EIKDYDTAAFEE

-227 PGIPGVGPKT
+227 PGVPGVGPKT

-251 LAHVEDVSGKKLK
+251 LAHVGEVSGKKLK
-264 ERLMEYADQARLSK
+264 ENLQTYADQARLSK
-278 ELATIELHVPEIEF
+278 ELATIELHVPDLAFAEE
-292 VEADYRIQPDMEKMQ
+292 DYCIQPDMEKMQ
-307 AFCDAHELR
+307 AFCDDHELR

-325 YGPAELALDLGGT
+325 YGPAELALDLDGGEN
-338 GDAAADDLSYDLWDE
+338 GAAAQDLSYDLWDE
-353 AAIKAAAEA
+353 AAVKTAAKA

-394 GFVPKDSAAFPALL
+394 GFVARDSAAFPALL
-408 NLLESAQQAAVFGLK
+408 QLLESDQQAVVFGLK
-423 RYDQAGVR
+423 RYDQAGLR
-431 GQNDF
+431 GQKAF
-436 FDIELAA
+436 FDVELAA

-455 PELSQKYL
+455 SELSQKYL
-463 QEMAPESFADERSQA
+463 QEATPESFDDEKAQA
-478 VWEAKTIS
+478 VWEAKAIS

-494 KLEEEELTH
+494 KLEEEKLTH
-503 LMDTVELP
+503 LMDTIELP

-538 ADRLQTIEQSIYE
+538 AGRLQTIEAAIYE
-551 MAGHTFNLNSP
+551 MAGHDFNLNSP
-562 KQLGTVLFEE
+562 KQLGVVLFEE
-572 LNLPVRKKTKTG
+572 LGLPVRKKTKTG

-596 LEHPIVEQILAYRLW
+596 LEHPIVDQILAYRLW
-611 SKLKSTYLDGITG
+611 SKLKSTYLDGIAG
-624 LIRTDTGRVHTS
+624 LIRTDTGRVHTN

-676 YDYLLSA
+676 YDCLLSA

-770 FERYPGVRAFM
+770 FTRYPGVRAFM

-843 HRLKEAGVKSR
+843 RKLREAGLKSR
-854 ILLQVHDELVLEVV
+854 ILLQVHDELVLEVK
-868 ESELDV
+868 ESELET
-874 VQAILRE
+874 VQAILHE
-881 SMEHVVAL
+881 AMEHVVSL
-889 SVPLIIDIHWGRNWA
+889 SVPLSIDVHWGRNWA

>member
-1 MSGYPHQILSGTGK
+1 M
-15 RWSLSLSRRKG
+15 
-26 GIYVKQEHSS
+26 KQEQNGK
-36 EQKRFLVLD
+36 QKRFLVLD

-58 PDLSDSHGQPTGA
+58 GLSDSHGQPTGA

-78 LTKLI
+78 LTKLM
-83 AEQQPDLMAL
+83 AEQQPDLMVL

-120 LLSQFPLLREFTAN
+120 LLSQFPLLREFAAN

-153 LATQAAAEGY
+153 LATQAAAKGY
-163 DVRVVTGDRDA
+163 DVRVITGDRDA

-192 ELKDYDTAAFEE
+192 EIKDYDMAAFEE

-227 PGIPGVGPKT
+227 PGVPGVGPKT

-251 LAHVEDVSGKKLK
+251 LAHVGEVSGKKLK
-264 ERLMEYADQARLSK
+264 ENLQTYADQARLSK
-278 ELATIELHVPEIEF
+278 ELATIELHVPDLAFAEE
-292 VEADYRIQPDMEKMQ
+292 DYRIQPDMEKMQ
-307 AFCDAHELR
+307 AFCDDHELR

-325 YGPAELALDLGGT
+325 YGPAELALDLDGGEN
-338 GDAAADDLSYDLWDE
+338 GAAAQDLSYDLWDE
-353 AAIKAAAEA
+353 EAVKTAAKA

-377 ASLEGLAV
+377 VSLEGLAV

-394 GFVPKDSAAFPALL
+394 GFVARDSAAFPALL
-408 NLLESAQQAAVFGLK
+408 QLFESDQQAVVFGLK
-423 RYDQAGVR
+423 RYDQAGLR
-431 GQNDF
+431 GQKAF
-436 FDIELAA
+436 FDVELAA

-455 PELSQKYL
+455 SELSQKYL
-463 QEMAPESFADERSQA
+463 QEAAPESFDDEKAQA
-478 VWEAKTIS
+478 VWEAKAIS

-494 KLEEEELTH
+494 KLEEEKLTH
-503 LMDTVELP
+503 LMDTIELP

-538 ADRLQTIEQSIYE
+538 ADRLQKIEAAIYE
-551 MAGHTFNLNSP
+551 MAGHDFNLNSP
-562 KQLGTVLFEE
+562 KQLGVVLFEE
-572 LNLPVRKKTKTG
+572 LGLPVRKKTKTG

-596 LEHPIVEQILAYRLW
+596 LEHPIIEQILAYRLW
-611 SKLKSTYLDGITG
+611 SKLKSTYLDGIAG
-624 LIRTDTGRVHTS
+624 LIRTDTGRIHTS

-720 FGIPLEEVT
+720 FGIPLDEVT

-843 HRLKEAGVKSR
+843 RKLREAGVKSR
-854 ILLQVHDELVLEVV
+854 ILLQVHDELVLEVK
-868 ESELDV
+868 ESEIET
-874 VQAILRE
+874 VQAILHE
-881 SMEHVVAL
+881 AMEHVVSL
-889 SVPLIIDIHWGRNWA
+889 SVPLSIDVHWGRNWA

>member
-1 MSGYPHQILSGTGK
+1 M
-15 RWSLSLSRRKG
+15 
-26 GIYVKQEHSS
+26 KQEHSS

-120 LLSQFPLLREFTAN
+120 LLSQFPLLREFAAN

-174 LQLVRPNLRVLLT
+174 LQLVRPNLCVLLT

-264 ERLMEYADQARLSK
+264 ERLIEYADQARLSK

-325 YGPAELALDLGGT
+325 YGPAELALDLGDT
-338 GDAAADDLSYDLWDE
+338 GDAAAQDLSYDLWDE
-353 AAIKAAAEA
+353 TVVRAAAKA

-394 GFVPKDSAAFPALL
+394 GFVPKDSAAFSALL
-408 NLLESAQQAAVFGLK
+408 NLLESEKQAAVFGLK

-431 GQNDF
+431 GQDDF

-463 QEMAPESFADERSQA
+463 QEMAPESFADERSRA

-522 GVYVNRAH
+522 GVYVNRTH

-551 MAGHTFNLNSP
+551 MAGRTFNLNSP

-572 LNLPVRKKTKTG
+572 LDLPVRKKTKTG

-889 SVPLIIDIHWGRNWA
+889 SVPLSIDIHWGRNWA

>member
-1 MSGYPHQILSGTGK
+1 M
-15 RWSLSLSRRKG
+15 
-26 GIYVKQEHSS
+26 KQEQNGK
-36 EQKRFLVLD
+36 QKRFLVLD

-58 PDLSDSHGQPTGA
+58 GLSDSHGQPTGA

-78 LTKLI
+78 LTKLM
-83 AEQQPDLMAL
+83 AEQQPDLMVL

-98 RHTFRTERYAD
+98 RHTFRTERYAE

-120 LLSQFPLLREFTAN
+120 LLSQFPLLREFAAN

-153 LATQAAAEGY
+153 LATQAAAKGY
-163 DVRVVTGDRDA
+163 DVRVITGDRDA

-192 ELKDYDTAAFEE
+192 EIKDYDTAAFEE

-227 PGIPGVGPKT
+227 PGVPGVGPKT

-251 LAHVEDVSGKKLK
+251 LAHVGEVSGKKLK
-264 ERLMEYADQARLSK
+264 ENLQTYADQARLSK
-278 ELATIELHVPEIEF
+278 ELATIELHVPDLAFAEE
-292 VEADYRIQPDMEKMQ
+292 DYRIQPDMEKMQ
-307 AFCDAHELR
+307 AFCDDHELR

-325 YGPAELALDLGGT
+325 YGPAELALDLDGGEN
-338 GDAAADDLSYDLWDE
+338 GAAAQDLSYDLWDE
-353 AAIKAAAEA
+353 AAVKTAARAL
-362 PYLAVSGIFSGLAPF
+362 YLAVSGIFSGLAPF

-394 GFVPKDSAAFPALL
+394 GFVARDSAAFPALL
-408 NLLESAQQAAVFGLK
+408 QLLESDQQAVVFGLK
-423 RYDQAGVR
+423 RYDQAGLR
-431 GQNDF
+431 GQKAF
-436 FDIELAA
+436 FDVELAA

-455 PELSQKYL
+455 SELSQKYL
-463 QEMAPESFADERSQA
+463 QEAAPESFDDEKAQA
-478 VWEAKTIS
+478 VWEAKAIS

-494 KLEEEELTH
+494 KLEEEKLTH
-503 LMDTVELP
+503 LMDTIELP

-538 ADRLQTIEQSIYE
+538 AGRLQTIEAAIYE
-551 MAGHTFNLNSP
+551 MAGHDFNLNSP
-562 KQLGTVLFEE
+562 KQLGVVLFEE
-572 LNLPVRKKTKTG
+572 LGLPVRKKTKTG

-596 LEHPIVEQILAYRLW
+596 LEHPIIEQILAYRLW
-611 SKLKSTYLDGITG
+611 SKLKSTYLDGIAG
-624 LIRTDTGRVHTS
+624 LIRTDTGRVHTN

-676 YDYLLSA
+676 YDCLLSA

-720 FGIPLEEVT
+720 FGIPLNEVT

-770 FERYPGVRAFM
+770 FTRYPGVRAFM

-843 HRLKEAGVKSR
+843 RKLREAGVKSR
-854 ILLQVHDELVLEVV
+854 ILLQVHDELVLEVK
-868 ESELDV
+868 ESELET
-874 VQAILRE
+874 VQAILHE
-881 SMEHVVAL
+881 AMEHVVSL
-889 SVPLIIDIHWGRNWA
+889 SVPLSIDVHWGRNWA

>member
-1 MSGYPHQILSGTGK
+1 M
-15 RWSLSLSRRKG
+15 
-26 GIYVKQEHSS
+26 KQEQNGK
-36 EQKRFLVLD
+36 QKRFLVLD

-58 PDLSDSHGQPTGA
+58 GLSDSHGQPTGA

-78 LTKLI
+78 LTKLM
-83 AEQQPDLMAL
+83 AEQQPDLMVL

-120 LLSQFPLLREFTAN
+120 LLSQFPLLREFAAN

-153 LATQAAAEGY
+153 LATQAAAKGY
-163 DVRVVTGDRDA
+163 DVRVITGDRDA

-192 ELKDYDTAAFEE
+192 EIKDYDMAAFEE

-227 PGIPGVGPKT
+227 PGVPGVGPKT

-251 LAHVEDVSGKKLK
+251 LAHVGEVSGKKLK
-264 ERLMEYADQARLSK
+264 ENLQTYADQARLSK
-278 ELATIELHVPEIEF
+278 ELATIELHVPDLAFAEE
-292 VEADYRIQPDMEKMQ
+292 DYRIQPDMEKMQ
-307 AFCDAHELR
+307 AFCDDHELR

-325 YGPAELALDLGGT
+325 YGPAELALDLDGGEN
-338 GDAAADDLSYDLWDE
+338 GAAAQDLSYDLWDE
-353 AAIKAAAEA
+353 EAVKTAAKA

-377 ASLEGLAV
+377 VSLEGLAV

-394 GFVPKDSAAFPALL
+394 GFVARDSAAFPALL
-408 NLLESAQQAAVFGLK
+408 QLLESDQQAVVFGLK
-423 RYDQAGVR
+423 RYDQAGLR
-431 GQNDF
+431 GQKAF
-436 FDIELAA
+436 FDVELAA

-455 PELSQKYL
+455 SELSQKYL
-463 QEMAPESFADERSQA
+463 QEAAPESFDDEKAQA
-478 VWEAKTIS
+478 VWEAKAIS

-494 KLEEEELTH
+494 KLEEEKLTH
-503 LMDTVELP
+503 LMDTIELP

-538 ADRLQTIEQSIYE
+538 ADRLQKIEAAIYE
-551 MAGHTFNLNSP
+551 MAGHDFNLNSP
-562 KQLGTVLFEE
+562 KQLGVVLFEE
-572 LNLPVRKKTKTG
+572 LGLPVRKKTKTG

-596 LEHPIVEQILAYRLW
+596 LEHPIIEQILAYRLW
-611 SKLKSTYLDGITG
+611 SKLKSTYLDGIAG
-624 LIRTDTGRVHTS
+624 LIRTDTGRIHTS

-720 FGIPLEEVT
+720 FGIPLDEVT

-843 HRLKEAGVKSR
+843 RKLREAGVKSR
-854 ILLQVHDELVLEVV
+854 ILLQVHDELVLEVK
-868 ESELDV
+868 ESEIET
-874 VQAILRE
+874 VQAILHE
-881 SMEHVVAL
+881 AMEHVVSL
-889 SVPLIIDIHWGRNWA
+889 SVPLSIDVHWGRNWA

>member
-1 MSGYPHQILSGTGK
+1 M
-15 RWSLSLSRRKG
+15 
-26 GIYVKQEHSS
+26 KQEHSS
-36 EQKRFLVLD
+36 KQKRFLVLD

-120 LLSQFPLLREFTAN
+120 LLSQFPLLREFAAN

-325 YGPAELALDLGGT
+325 YGPAELALDLGDT
-338 GDAAADDLSYDLWDE
+338 GDAAAQDLSYDLWDE

-408 NLLESAQQAAVFGLK
+408 NLLESEKQAAVFGLK

-436 FDIELAA
+436 FVIELAA

-463 QEMAPESFADERSQA
+463 QEMAPESFADERSRA

-503 LMDTVELP
+503 LMKTVELP

-572 LNLPVRKKTKTG
+572 LDLPVRKKTKTG

-881 SMEHVVAL
+881 SMEQVVEL

>member
-1 MSGYPHQILSGTGK
+1 M
-15 RWSLSLSRRKG
+15 
-26 GIYVKQEHSS
+26 KQEQNGK
-36 EQKRFLVLD
+36 QKRFLVLD

-58 PDLSDSHGQPTGA
+58 GLSDSHGQPTGA

-78 LTKLI
+78 LTKLM
-83 AEQQPDLMAL
+83 AEQQPDLMVL

-120 LLSQFPLLREFTAN
+120 LLSQFPLLREFAAN

-153 LATQAAAEGY
+153 LATQAAAKGY
-163 DVRVVTGDRDA
+163 DVRVITGDRDA

-192 ELKDYDTAAFEE
+192 EIKDYDTAAFEE

-227 PGIPGVGPKT
+227 PGVPGVGPKT

-251 LAHVEDVSGKKLK
+251 LAHVGEVSGKKLK
-264 ERLMEYADQARLSK
+264 ENLQTYADQARLSK
-278 ELATIELHVPEIEF
+278 ELATIELHVPDLAFAEE
-292 VEADYRIQPDMEKMQ
+292 DYRIQPDMEKMQ
-307 AFCDAHELR
+307 AFCDDHELR

-325 YGPAELALDLGGT
+325 YGPAELALDLDGGEN
-338 GDAAADDLSYDLWDE
+338 GAAAQDLSYDLWDE
-353 AAIKAAAEA
+353 AAVKTAARA

-394 GFVPKDSAAFPALL
+394 GFVARDSAAFPALL
-408 NLLESAQQAAVFGLK
+408 QLLESDQQAVVFGLK
-423 RYDQAGVR
+423 RYDQAGLR
-431 GQNDF
+431 GQKAF
-436 FDIELAA
+436 FDVELAA

-455 PELSQKYL
+455 SELSQKYL
-463 QEMAPESFADERSQA
+463 QEAAPESFDDEKAQA
-478 VWEAKTIS
+478 VWEAKAIS

-494 KLEEEELTH
+494 KLEEEKLTH
-503 LMDTVELP
+503 LMDTIELP

-538 ADRLQTIEQSIYE
+538 ADRLQKIEAAIYE
-551 MAGHTFNLNSP
+551 MAGHDFNLNSP
-562 KQLGTVLFEE
+562 KQLGVVLFEE
-572 LNLPVRKKTKTG
+572 LGLPVRKKTKTG

-611 SKLKSTYLDGITG
+611 SKLKSTYLDGIAG
-624 LIRTDTGRVHTS
+624 LIRTDTGRVHTN

-676 YDYLLSA
+676 YDCLLSA

-770 FERYPGVRAFM
+770 FTRYPGVRAFM

-843 HRLKEAGVKSR
+843 RKLREAGLKSR
-854 ILLQVHDELVLEVV
+854 ILLQVHDELVLEVK
-868 ESELDV
+868 ESELET
-874 VQAILRE
+874 VQAILHE
-881 SMEHVVAL
+881 AMEHVVSL
-889 SVPLIIDIHWGRNWA
+889 SVPLSIDVHWGRNWA

>member
-1 MSGYPHQILSGTGK
+1 M
-15 RWSLSLSRRKG
+15 
-26 GIYVKQEHSS
+26 KQEHSS

-278 ELATIELHVPEIEF
+278 ELAMIELHVPEIEF

-503 LMDTVELP
+503 LMKTVELP

-572 LNLPVRKKTKTG
+572 LDLPVRKKTKTG

-843 HRLKEAGVKSR
+843 HKLKEAGVKSR

-889 SVPLIIDIHWGRNWA
+889 SVPLSIDIHWGRNWA

>member
-1 MSGYPHQILSGTGK
+1 M
-15 RWSLSLSRRKG
+15 
-26 GIYVKQEHSS
+26 KQEHSS

-120 LLSQFPLLREFTAN
+120 LLSQFPLLREFAAN

-153 LATQAAAEGY
+153 LATQAAAKGY
-163 DVRVVTGDRDA
+163 DVRVITGDRDA

-192 ELKDYDTAAFEE
+192 EIKDYDTAAFEE

-227 PGIPGVGPKT
+227 PGVPGVGPKT

-251 LAHVEDVSGKKLK
+251 LAHVGEISGKKLK
-264 ERLMEYADQARLSK
+264 ENLQTYADQARLSK
-278 ELATIELHVPEIEF
+278 ELATIELHVPDLTFAEE
-292 VEADYRIQPDMEKMQ
+292 DYRIQPDMEKMQ

-325 YGPAELALDLGGT
+325 YGPAELALDLGDT
-338 GDAAADDLSYDLWDE
+338 GDAAAQDLSYDLWDE

-494 KLEEEELTH
+494 KLEQEELTH

-572 LNLPVRKKTKTG
+572 LDLPVRKKTKTG

-881 SMEHVVAL
+881 SMEHVVEL
-889 SVPLIIDIHWGRNWA
+889 SVPLSIDIHWGRNWA

>member
-1 MSGYPHQILSGTGK
+1 M
-15 RWSLSLSRRKG
+15 
-26 GIYVKQEHSS
+26 KQEHSS

-120 LLSQFPLLREFTAN
+120 LLSQFPLLREFAAN

-264 ERLMEYADQARLSK
+264 ERLIEYADQARLSK

-325 YGPAELALDLGGT
+325 YGPAELALDLGDT
-338 GDAAADDLSYDLWDE
+338 GDAAAQDLSYDLWDE
-353 AAIKAAAEA
+353 TVVRAAAKA

-394 GFVPKDSAAFPALL
+394 GFVPKDSAAFSVLL
-408 NLLESAQQAAVFGLK
+408 NLLESEKQAAVFGLK

-431 GQNDF
+431 GQDDF

-463 QEMAPESFADERSQA
+463 QEMAPESFADERSRA

-522 GVYVNRAH
+522 GVYVNRTH

-551 MAGHTFNLNSP
+551 MAGRTFNLNSP

-572 LNLPVRKKTKTG
+572 LDLPVRKKTKTG

-889 SVPLIIDIHWGRNWA
+889 SVPLSIDIHWGRNWA